1 MGSTNY
7 YIPFVIPFWGHKP
20 VTVYGFMDFLVLIP
34 PNPCGLTR
42 AIWSS
47 FEFWWSMYTVA
58 LHISYMI
65 QRRTMEMKGYV
76 RLYMIYIYT
85 IIYTLYIYNFII
97 IISYIYIHMT
107 IYNIYVIS
115 TAMPWKWSLPG
126 RRLWSIYGER
136 KPRESRPRSPRPRS
150 PTRAATRWGCI
161 DVWCIQLFPHRIL

>member
-1 MGSTNY
+1 
-7 YIPFVIPFWGHKP
+7 
-20 VTVYGFMDFLVLIP
+20 MDFLVLIP
-34 PNPCGLTR
+34 PKSMWWLNYHGTHSRCLKRFQSKHVEPKAR

-47 FEFWWSMYTVA
+47 FEFWWSMYTVSCTT
-58 LHISYMI
+58 HSIYDTEEDNGDEGI
-65 QRRTMEMKGYV
+65 C
-76 RLYMIYIYT
+76 RLYMIYIY
-85 IIYTLYIYNFII
+85 IQLYTHYYIYNFIV
-97 IISYIYIHMT
+97 IISYIYTYMT